1 MARQILKG
9 SDLGN
14 WGDAYAEGRKQR
26 EEELYRRAAQDMEA
40 QQWAEGRYKK
50 ATKSPEGYFGG
61 YISDEDSRSRDL
73 DKILNRVPW
82 ARPADPTKP
91 NKSFQEIPGVKA
103 LVGPKSGTA
112 AKTFTSTPE
121 REAEVDKWFNELG
134 GRAPQSGQ
142 LPPQPM
148 QERPLLANPQKEKMA
163 VDQTGNPVKLVGA
176 AAEAENVRADENKAI
191 PAISSTGKPADV
203 LMAEG
208 MLQNQKNEA
217 AVGGKPLAPPVEQA
231 PSIAEESARVPAD
244 FNPSDSYLARLAEY
258 STTGQAKE
266 TQPQIAVGN
275 LPEKWQRL
283 VLGKQ
288 PEDPI
293 TPQEQAITVPADIVK
308 AVVEQSYKP
317 QAATKAPVEFDSAL
331 ADAIGQI
338 EAGDPLNTVVRKL
351 TVARGGKLPKAD
363 MDQLQQAK
371 ARFDAN
377 KRAEKIAGLRQEN
390 IETTRAEK
398 AVEKQD
404 KSVERYKKALND
416 TGVLD
421 ALPFLQQ
428 IEMETGVVTGK
439 SPDKGKLPGVGTNM
453 ARNLIPFIGDSVAMA
468 MAKTYKGG
476 GASQALQGLVN
487 AKIRN
492 TAGQTVTKYEQGRV
506 LAEYGMSAFGTER
519 DIANGIKLMYEGIRE
534 NYQNLNASFPPEIVE
549 LFQSRGGTLGPE
561 NALSGLREA
570 GLAVDKKAGKSSN
583 NKQENPEYES
593 ELKKAQ
599 SMMAEY
605 RDRIQKEMQSKGL
618 GAAWASR
625 KINQAKQE
633 ADNYL
638 KQKYKKGFVD
648 VQNP

>member
-40 QQWAEGRYKK
+40 QRWAEGRYKR

-61 YISDEDSRSRDL
+61 FESDMESRQRDIPLIKRKLPISFPEDE
-73 DKILNRVPW
+73 
-82 ARPADPTKP
+82 TKP
-91 NKSFQEIPGVKA
+91 IKTFQGIPGSET
-103 LVGPKSGTA
+103 LINPKSGVPV
-112 AKTFTSTPE
+112 KSYIESPE
-121 REAEVDKWFNELG
+121 EKARLDREMGLSPQ
-134 GRAPQSGQ
+134 RLPQS
-142 LPPQPM
+142 QPM
-148 QERPLLANPQKEKMA
+148 AEKPLLANPQEQKQT
-163 VDQTGNPVKLVGA
+163 VDQTGAPVKLVGPA
-176 AAEAENVRADENKAI
+176 AKSDKVVADESKAFQGISPEGKLQNII
-191 PAISSTGKPADV
+191 PASETTQKFKNDLVLTGEPT
-203 LMAEG
+203 
-208 MLQNQKNEA
+208 
-217 AVGGKPLAPPVEQA
+217 PVEQGA
-231 PSIAEESARVPAD
+231 SELPPSRQPAD

-258 STTGQAKE
+258 STTGQTKE

-275 LPEKWQRL
+275 LPVEWQRI
-283 VLGKQ
+283 VLRKR
-288 PEDPI
+288 PNDPI
-293 TPQEQAITVPADIVK
+293 TPQEQAITIPADMIK

-317 QAATKAPVEFDSAL
+317 QAAAKAPVEFDSAL

-351 TVARGGKLPKAD
+351 TVSRGGKLPKAD

-377 KRAEKIAGLRQEN
+377 KRAEKIAGVRQEN
-390 IETTRAEK
+390 IEVSRAEK

-404 KSVERYKKALND
+404 KAVERYKKALD
-416 TGVLD
+416 D
-421 ALPFLQQ
+421 AGIVAAIPFLQQ
-428 IEMETGVVTGK
+428 IEMETGIITGT
-439 SPDKGKLPGVGTNM
+439 SPEKNKLPGVGTNM

-476 GASQALQGLVN
+476 GPSQALQGLVN
-487 AKIRN
+487 VDIKN
-492 TAGQTVTKYEQGRV
+492 LAGANVTKYEQGRI
-506 LAEYGMSAFGTER
+506 LAKYGMSAFGTEK
-519 DIANGIKLMYEGIRE
+519 DIANGIRLMYEGIAE
-534 NYQNLNASFPPEIVE
+534 AYQNVNAAFPPEIVE
-549 LFQSRGGTLGPE
+549 AFQSRGGTKGPG
-561 NALSGLREA
+561 AAMAGLREA
-570 GLAVDKKAGKSSN
+570 GLAAEKKSGKPSEKS
-583 NKQENPEYES
+583 QAPANPEYEA
-593 ELKKAQ
+593 ELQKAQ
-599 SMMAEY
+599 KMMAEY
-605 RDRIQKEMQSKGL
+605 RDRIQKEMQAKGL